1 MFPNVIFFYFKGFI
15 DGYGLIWL
23 MLTTY
28 QNFVLIY
35 GTVVKLLPCY
45 FFIHSLFWNKSV
57 TVLLH
62 LVLETWDHENVKIWP
77 FYLMIVFIPSYKLFL
92 LLNYVLLNKVYTM
105 CLIFMNTVI
114 YFKWYFY
121 WIITKYF
128 RIWVPLKWANIHR
141 GNSNGSY
148 IQHIS
153 VLGCIKKCVGK
164 SSVTKVD
171 LQLS

>member
-1 MFPNVIFFYFKGFI
+1 
-15 DGYGLIWL
+15 

-57 TVLLH
+57 TFLLH

-92 LLNYVLLNKVYTM
+92 LLNYVFFKVFTM
-105 CLIFMNTVI
+105 CLIFMNTVGSSAKSFWNLIKHYYAWLLI
-114 YFKWYFY
+114 YHLEALSFEINMEGAQIMVRLYI
-121 WIITKYF
+121 IITKLLWF
-128 RIWVPLKWANIHR
+128 CWR
-141 GNSNGSY
+141 NS
-148 IQHIS
+148 Q
-153 VLGCIKKCVGK
+153 
-164 SSVTKVD
+164 
-171 LQLS
+171 